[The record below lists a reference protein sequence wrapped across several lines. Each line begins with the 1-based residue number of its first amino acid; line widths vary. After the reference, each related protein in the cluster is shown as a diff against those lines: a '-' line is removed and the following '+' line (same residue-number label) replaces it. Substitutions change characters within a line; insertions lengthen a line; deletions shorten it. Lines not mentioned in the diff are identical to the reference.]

1 MPTQSKQLPCRFR
14 SSSGVAFGEG
24 YWKHDRYYGAWKD
37 SYQFPIDEEL
47 NRLDMLNKF
56 FLLARCDQAFSC
68 PVRRGSS
75 TRVLDLGTG
84 TGIWAIQV
92 SHVMAV
98 DLNMI
103 QPALLVDIPHSCML
117 CMLIESSIPPN
128 LTILQFD
135 IEDTDWTTL
144 LKNCDLVH
152 MRLLLGSI
160 HNDAWPAT
168 YQKTFDRISNRH
180 TAPGGFI
187 EQVEIDWVPRW
198 ESANIPESSALLE
211 WSQKFLEGMDHFQRS
226 ARVLSRKV
234 QRMLE
239 AAGYVGFEETIIR
252 CCVSPWSNDTRE
264 RLVAKWFNLCLT
276 EGIEAMSL
284 APLVEKCCMTICEI
298 KKLQARVKRESCN
311 LQLHAYF
318 NM

>member
-37 SYQFPIDEEL
+37 SYQFPIDAEEL

-92 SHVMAV
+92 AEDILPESHVMAV

-103 QPALLVDIPHSCML
+103 QPAF
-117 CMLIESSIPPN
+117 IPPN

-160 HNDAWPAT
+160 DNDAWPAT
-168 YQKTFDRISNRH
+168 YQK
-180 TAPGGFI
+180 A
-187 EQVEIDWVPRW
+187 
-198 ESANIPESSALLE
+198 
-211 WSQKFLEGMDHFQRS
+211 
-226 ARVLSRKV
+226 
-234 QRMLE
+234 
-239 AAGYVGFEETIIR
+239 FE
-252 CCVSPWSNDTRE
+252 
-264 RLVAKWFNLCLT
+264 
-276 EGIEAMSL
+276 
-284 APLVEKCCMTICEI
+284 
-298 KKLQARVKRESCN
+298 
-311 LQLHAYF
+311 
-318 NM
+318 